1 MASKK
6 DPVYKANKFS
16 ESASSSTSNT
26 THETTTKKILD
37 TELMQTILS
46 GLSPQMTEDEVREFA
61 QSLLKPQLN
70 AALEAAQQQYDT
82 TELALTQ
89 EKEDLGVQLAQAIA
103 QQQSAYKQSM
113 ADVETAALARG
124 MGRSSYTLSKL
135 GQQGNVLA
143 ETIRQL
149 TDESARQQ
157 EQIQQQITQAAK
169 QKAQTQGRLN
179 TDYTAQLAAKTQ
191 ELLQNQKDRHDSHY
205 MSAVSTA
212 LGSQSTGSQNTSGS
226 DESMTVTGSIDNGK
240 KYKTGEKKTSSGA
253 AKNTVTVGQGV

>member
-1 MASKK
+1 MAKEK
-6 DPVYKANKFS
+6 YVAKNWS
-16 ESASSSTSNT
+16 ESNSQSTSNT
-26 THETTTKKILD
+26 KHQTTTKKILD

-46 GLSPQMTEDEVREFA
+46 GLSPQMTEEEIKEFA

-103 QQQSAYKQSM
+103 QQQAAYKKSM

-124 MGRSSYTLSKL
+124 MGRSSYTLDKL

-157 EQIQQQITQAAK
+157 GQVQAQITQAAK
-169 QKAQTQGRLN
+169 QNAQTQGRLN
-179 TDYTAQLAAKTQ
+179 TDYAAQLAAKTQ
-191 ELLQNQKDRHDSHY
+191 ELLQTQKDRYDSNY
-205 MSAVSTA
+205 MSAVSAA
-212 LGSQSTGSQNTSGS
+212 LGSQSSGSQNTSS
-226 DESMTVTGSIDNGK
+226 SSESLSVSGDIENGEG
-240 KYKTGEKKTSSGA
+240 YSAGQKKTSSGTTK
-253 AKNTVTVGQGV
+253 KNTVVVGQKT